1 MNIKL
6 LRTAV
11 FALWMAV
18 LVTSAGVVYVS
29 YGSRMK
35 FAELDRQIAERDRL
49 NIEWNRLQ
57 LEQGTYTTPGFVEQV
72 AVNKLHMTT
81 PVPTDV
87 QWVQK

>member
-1 MNIKL
+1 MNIKFM
-6 LRTAV
+6 RTAI
-11 FALWMAV
+11 FALWLAV

-29 YGSRMK
+29 YGGRMA

-72 AVNKLHMTT
+72 AVNKLHMTA
-81 PVPTDV
+81 PVPADV
-87 QWVQK
+87 KMVQK